1 MRAGVADGEYEI
13 TYLDL
18 IRIADFNPGQVLRP
32 LQHRTA
38 RSVRRSIATIPALNS
53 RANVGEHRTW
63 ARGIRRRGEGR
74 HPRKRPLR
82 RQICSVRLNVYL
94 IWICLSTHFKII
106 I

>member
-38 RSVRRSIATIPALNS
+38 RLNS